1 MQQADIKF
9 QKFNRQYKK
18 KLDEVIKENKLTDL
32 FDQVDEALKR
42 VKEDDACRNVRRSQA
57 SFHNKEIKKKNC
69 RVDVNQ

>member
-32 FDQVDEALKR
+32 FDQVDLALQR
-42 VKEDDACRNVRRSQA
+42 VKDDNSRTVRSARRTR
-57 SFHNKEIKKKNC
+57 K
-69 RVDVNQ
+69 D

>member
-1 MQQADIKF
+1 MQQADIEF

-42 VKEDDACRNVRRSQA
+42 VKDDDSRT
-57 SFHNKEIKKKNC
+57 I
-69 RVDVNQ
+69 